1 MPHPV
6 RFQTGRAAGGEEAG
20 QQLPFPSAPIEELLR
35 SFVKAMRAHQL
46 YVPNN
51 PVYKGA
57 MDAVRA
63 AFRRVWQ
70 ETDEITLTFT
80 ESDVRWFG
88 HPVLTQEDRTSD
100 SLAWM
105 FFKDGVRGVRL
116 NEGFEADELIRL
128 FGILERIRRESLDE
142 DDLLTLLWQAD
153 FANLRYWY
161 VEPDVEAVDAIE
173 GRDAT
178 ATPPSVDA
186 VRAAVE
192 AAVEAPEEESLL
204 GVVDLRDFDATLYF
218 LNDAELDYLQREIDR
233 EYRSDLRENVIAILL
248 DIWEGQPS
256 PTVREDISEI
266 TEGLLLLVLSAGR
279 FRSAAYLLTETQ
291 VAVQRGKDVTPAQRD
306 RLGQLPERLSAPEP
320 LSQLLQ
326 ALDES
331 TDLPPQQELNELFEQ
346 LRPAALETIFSSL
359 PRLQNPRIQEL
370 LRRAADRLAGA
381 NTGEVVKLIG
391 VADRAVALE
400 AIRRAGALGTPA
412 AVAPLARALGDPDTS
427 FRRAAAQSLVSVGS
441 AGALKALEPSIEDT
455 DRDVRVIAVRALG
468 GRAHRAVL
476 PRVEAIVKDRA
487 LRGADLTE
495 KMAFFEAYGAM
506 CGDSG
511 VGFLARILNGKPLFG
526 KREGSELRACAA
538 MALGQIGSPTAMEAL
553 RRSASD
559 KDVVVRNAVN
569 RALLP
574 GAETE

>member
-1 MPHPV
+1 
-6 RFQTGRAAGGEEAG
+6 
-20 QQLPFPSAPIEELLR
+20 
-35 SFVKAMRAHQL
+35 
-46 YVPNN
+46 
-51 PVYKGA
+51 
-57 MDAVRA
+57 
-63 AFRRVWQ
+63 
-70 ETDEITLTFT
+70 
-80 ESDVRWFG
+80 
-88 HPVLTQEDRTSD
+88 
-100 SLAWM
+100 
-105 FFKDGVRGVRL
+105 
-116 NEGFEADELIRL
+116 
-128 FGILERIRRESLDE
+128 
-142 DDLLTLLWQAD
+142 
-153 FANLRYWY
+153 
-161 VEPDVEAVDAIE
+161 
-173 GRDAT
+173 
-178 ATPPSVDA
+178 
-186 VRAAVE
+186 
-192 AAVEAPEEESLL
+192 
-204 GVVDLRDFDATLYF
+204 
-218 LNDAELDYLQREIDR
+218 
-233 EYRSDLRENVIAILL
+233 
-248 DIWEGQPS
+248 
-256 PTVREDISEI
+256 
-266 TEGLLLLVLSAGR
+266 LLLLVLSAGR

>member
-1 MPHPV
+1 MPHPG
-6 RFQTGRAAGGEEAG
+6 RFQTGRAAGGEEAE
-20 QQLPFPSAPIEELLR
+20 QQLPFSPAPIEGLLR

-51 PVYKGA
+51 PVYKGTI
-57 MDAVRA
+57 DAVRA

-80 ESDVRWFG
+80 ESDIRWFG
-88 HPVLTQEDRTSD
+88 HPVLTQEGRTSG

-105 FFKDGVRGVRL
+105 FFKDGVRGVKL

-128 FGILERIRRESLDE
+128 FGILERTRRESPDE

-161 VEPDVEAVDAIE
+161 VEPDVEAVDAIA
-173 GRDAT
+173 GSDAT
-178 ATPPSVDA
+178 ATPPAVDA

-192 AAVEAPEEESLL
+192 AVVEAPEAESLL

-218 LNDAELDYLQREIDR
+218 LNDTELDYLQREIDR

-248 DIWEGQPS
+248 DIWERQPS

-266 TEGLLLLVLSAGR
+266 VEGLLLLVLSAGQY
-279 FRSAAYLLTETQ
+279 RSAAYLLTETQ

-306 RLGQLPERLSAPEP
+306 RLGQLAERLSAPEP

-331 TDLPPQQELNELFEQ
+331 TDLPPQQELNELFEL
-346 LRPAALETIFSSL
+346 LRPAALETIFASL

-427 FRRAAAQSLVSVGS
+427 FRRAAAQSLVSIGS
-441 AGALKALEPSIEDT
+441 AGALTALEPCIEDS

-468 GRAHRAVL
+468 GRAHKAAL

-487 LRGADLTE
+487 LRGSDLTE
-495 KMAFFEAYGAM
+495 RMAFFEAYGAM

-511 VGFLARILNGKPLFG
+511 VDFLTRILNGKPLFG

-559 KDVVVRNAVN
+559 KDVVVRKAVN

-574 GAETE
+574 RAETE

>member
-1 MPHPV
+1 VPHPA
-6 RFQTGRAAGGEEAG
+6 RFPTGRAAGGEEAE
-20 QQLPFPSAPIEELLR
+20 QQLPFSPAPIEGLLR

-57 MDAVRA
+57 IDAVRA
-63 AFRRVWQ
+63 AFRRIWQ
-70 ETDEITLTFT
+70 VTDEVTLTVT
-80 ESDVRWFG
+80 ESDIRWFG
-88 HPVLTQEDRTSD
+88 HPVLTQEGKTSD

-105 FFKDGVRGVRL
+105 FFKDGVRGVSL
-116 NEGFEADELIRL
+116 NEGFESDELIRL
-128 FGILERIRRESLDE
+128 FGILERIRRDSPDE

-161 VEPDVEAVDAIE
+161 VEPDVEAVEAIA
-173 GRDAT
+173 GRDTT
-178 ATPPSVDA
+178 ATSPPADA

-192 AAVEAPEEESLL
+192 AAVEAPEAESLP

-218 LNDAELDYLQREIDR
+218 LDDTELDYLQREIDR
-233 EYRSDLRENVIAILL
+233 EHRSDLRENVIAILL
-248 DIWEGQPS
+248 DIWEEQPS

-266 TEGLLLLVLSAGR
+266 IEGLLLLVLSAGQYH
-279 FRSAAYLLTETQ
+279 SAACLLTETQ

-306 RLGQLPERLSAPEP
+306 RMGRLPERLSAPEP

-331 TDLPPQQELNELFEQ
+331 IDLPPQQELNELFEL
-346 LRPAALETIFSSL
+346 LRPAALETIFASL
-359 PRLQNPRIQEL
+359 SRLQNPRMQEL

-391 VADRAVALE
+391 VPDRGVALE

-412 AVAPLARALGDPDTS
+412 AVAPLTRALGDPDTS
-427 FRRAAAQSLVSVGS
+427 FRRAAALSLVSIGS
-441 AGALKALEPSIEDT
+441 AGALKALEPFLEDS
-455 DRDVRVIAVRALG
+455 DRDVRVIAVRALS
-468 GRAHRAVL
+468 GRAHRALL

-487 LRGADLTE
+487 LRAADLTE

-511 VGFLARILNGKPLFG
+511 IGFLSGILNGKPLFG
-526 KREGSELRACAA
+526 KREGFELRACAA
-538 MALGQIGSPTAMEAL
+538 MALGQIGSPKAVEAL

-559 KDVVVRNAVN
+559 RDVVVRNAVN

-574 GAETE
+574 DAETE

>member
-1 MPHPV
+1 MPHPA
-6 RFQTGRAAGGEEAG
+6 RFQTGRAAGGEEAE

-51 PVYKGA
+51 PVYKDG
-57 MDAVRA
+57 MEAVRA
-63 AFRRVWQ
+63 AFRRAWQ

-88 HPVLTQEDRTSD
+88 HPVLTQEGRTSD

-105 FFKDGVRGVRL
+105 FFKDGVRGVTL

-161 VEPDVEAVDAIE
+161 VEPDVEAVDAIA

-178 ATPPSVDA
+178 AIPPSADG

-192 AAVEAPEEESLL
+192 AAVEAPEEEDLL
-204 GVVDLRDFDATLYF
+204 GVVDLQDFDATLYF
-218 LNDAELDYLQREIDR
+218 LNDTELGYLQREIDR

-248 DIWEGQPS
+248 DIWETESS
-256 PTVREDISEI
+256 PAVREDISEI
-266 TEGLLLLVLSAGR
+266 IEGLLLLVLSAGQ
-279 FRSAAYLLTETQ
+279 FHSAAYLLTETQ

-306 RLGQLPERLSAPEP
+306 RLGQLPERLSAPES
-320 LSQLLQ
+320 LSHLLQ

-346 LRPAALETIFSSL
+346 LRPAALETIFASL
-359 PRLQNPRIQEL
+359 PRLQNSRIQEL

-455 DRDVRVIAVRALG
+455 DRDVRVIAVRGLG

-495 KMAFFEAYGAM
+495 KVAFFEAYGAM

-511 VGFLARILNGKPLFG
+511 VGFLARILNGRPFFG

-559 KDVVVRNAVN
+559 RDVVVRNAVN
-569 RALLP
+569 RALLLH
-574 GAETE
+574 AETE